1 MIPLGLFSSRTFSGV
16 NLLTFGLYGAL
27 SAGTFF
33 LSLNMVQ
40 AQGYSMAAAGFA
52 FTPFALILTA
62 LSRWAG
68 GLVDKG
74 GPRLPL
80 IIGPAISGAAFL
92 FMAFSGLSDG
102 PSHYWVTFF
111 PGVVLLGIGMGIT
124 VAPLTTSVMS
134 SVAGH
139 LAGTASGINNAV
151 SRTAG
156 VLAIAV
162 VGAVALF
169 VFSHAL
175 QARTAMIRISSEARA
190 ALSAEAGRLGAA
202 EVPAQVEAEHAEGVQ
217 TGIRLAFVDAFRV
230 VMLICTALA
239 WLGAALAGFFV
250 ERKFAVVK

>member
-1 MIPLGLFSSRTFSGV
+1 LFSSRTFSGV

-33 LSLNMVQ
+33 VALNMVQ
-40 AQGYSMAAAGFA
+40 AQGYSMKAAGLA
-52 FTPFALILTA
+52 TLPFALILIA

-74 GPRLPL
+74 EPRLPL

-111 PGVVLLGIGMGIT
+111 PGFILLGIGMGIT

-134 SVAGH
+134 SVASH
-139 LAGTASGINNAV
+139 FAGTASGINNAV

-162 VGAVALF
+162 VGAVALI

-175 QARTAMIRISSEARA
+175 QSRTAPIEISGDART
-190 ALSAEAGRLGAA
+190 ALSAEAARLGAA
-202 EVPAQVEAEHAEGVQ
+202 AVPVQVGTERAGEVQ
-217 TGIRLAFVDAFRV
+217 TAIRIAFVDAFRV

-239 WLGAALAGFFV
+239 WMGAALAGFIV
-250 ERKFAVVK
+250 ERKFTAAG